1 MLNQNKKISTDLIWY
16 LIGTALPMLTLFVR
30 SPIYTRIFSPEEY
43 SSYSLIYISFTYISA
58 ISFQG
63 ITNNAWR
70 YFLKYKKAN
79 ISNIYYST
87 LFLLFLISAII
98 ILGASTIWLLFVKDI
113 FLKRLI
119 ILGFFYAISNEFFM
133 TLFVPARLE
142 KKAGLYNI
150 VNSLRA
156 ILSFG
161 LLLLLTFRF
170 TYTID
175 AFFIAPSI
183 INILFIIPLILY
195 NTPLKNLVIN
205 LDTIKHSKRFLKY
218 GAANLFYNLG
228 LFLLISSDR
237 FIILLFEP
245 YDKIGI
251 YNQTYNIG
259 QVTIAA
265 IFLVF
270 NSAINPF
277 ITEILDK
284 RPNSSDEILSGFF
297 RLSFIIFLPV
307 TVILSIF
314 SKEIVFLLLGD
325 SFREAWQ
332 ILPFIFLSSFI
343 LGLNYFAVLK
353 IKFKNDLKTLMFTSL
368 FAATVNIFLNLL
380 LIWLFGYKMAA
391 TTTFLA
397 YLILAFLLYRKSNLT
412 VFDKPFKIICYKL
425 LISCLLSISVHIL
438 INKWLAPIHVVLN
451 VAIQLTII
459 SVVFLALLKKD
470 VKKLIAILFN
480 QEK

>member
-1 MLNQNKKISTDLIWY
+1 
-16 LIGTALPMLTLFVR
+16 
-30 SPIYTRIFSPEEY
+30 
-43 SSYSLIYISFTYISA
+43 
-58 ISFQG
+58 
-63 ITNNAWR
+63 
-70 YFLKYKKAN
+70 
-79 ISNIYYST
+79 
-87 LFLLFLISAII
+87 
-98 ILGASTIWLLFVKDI
+98 
-113 FLKRLI
+113 
-119 ILGFFYAISNEFFM
+119 M